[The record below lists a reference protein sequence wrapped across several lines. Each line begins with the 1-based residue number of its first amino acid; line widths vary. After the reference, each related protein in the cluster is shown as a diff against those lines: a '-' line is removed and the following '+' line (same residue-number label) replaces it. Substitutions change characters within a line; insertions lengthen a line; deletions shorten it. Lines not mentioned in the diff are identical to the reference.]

1 MLALKLHPGPS
12 KRFRHAHGADGH
24 TEAERRIAL
33 SFRLLS
39 RQLILFLQRI
49 SQLLLRH
56 LCNQRSQPRVGVG
69 ILVP

>member
-12 KRFRHAHGADGH
+12 KHFRHAHGADDH

-39 RQLILFLQRI
+39 RQLILFSQSI

-56 LCNQRSQPRVGVG
+56 LCSRQSHPRVGVG
-69 ILVP
+69 IFIA